1 MSDFL
6 NFCANDSMSSS
17 AHHLGELVGQQSDPP
32 IFEFN
37 LRVFLLPTKISTSAG
52 FGLAS
57 LRRRLASNIRRNA
70 SLTPKI
76 GCVFIIDLAL
86 TVIGQ
91 ARGTR
96 R

>member
-37 LRVFLLPTKISTSAG
+37 LRVFLLPTKTSPTPVSDLPNSAAG
-52 FGLAS
+52 WRQTFDE
-57 LRRRLASNIRRNA
+57 
-70 SLTPKI
+70 T
-76 GCVFIIDLAL
+76 
-86 TVIGQ
+86 Q
-91 ARGTR
+91 A
-96 R
+96 